1 MEPIE
6 VQLDMGL
13 FTFDGHVLELFLTG
27 SERFHRRILTV
38 TISRPDK
45 KGTRRVTLAQVGT
58 QSVLP
63 LDEAELASLQ
73 PIFEALGSAGVQIVT
88 ED

>member
-6 VQLDMGL
+6 VQLDIGV
-13 FTFDGHVLELFLTG
+13 FTFDGHVLELFVTG
-27 SERFHRRILTV
+27 SERFHVRLLTV

-45 KGTRRVTLAQVGT
+45 KGTRRVTLAQVGA

-63 LDEAELASLQ
+63 LDEAEFEGLQ
-73 PIFEALGSAGVQIVT
+73 PIFEALQGAGVKVVE